1 MLKVCKLRQCL
12 SLFFLF
18 FFIEIRFLNFPLLR
32 LELNGEDALRD
43 LEVGCHIEDGRHVE
57 CG

>member
-1 MLKVCKLRQCL
+1 MCAHCPAERDFY
-12 SLFFLF
+12 LFFF
-18 FFIEIRFLNFPLLR
+18 SFFIEIRFLNFPLLR

-43 LEVGCHIEDGRHVE
+43 LEVGCHVE